1 MGVIKTMTRR
11 QAIAIIAASA
21 ARAASAAGRLP
32 ANENVKWAVSLA
44 LWGHFRQVKFT
55 DVLDIMKDT
64 GFPGIRMTS
73 FPQCLTTYNITAEDM
88 EREISKRGLHVIT
101 ISFSGPFHDAAQRER
116 LLASAQTAMQF
127 LARFGA
133 NRLVCFPP
141 NRSNLTDASFKVMCD
156 SFNAVGTLANGMNFR
171 AGLHNHLDEMV
182 ETPAEIDKCMSMTD
196 PGKFYFSP
204 DTAHLLLGGSDPA
217 ATIRKYKDRL
227 IFLDYKDAKWTEP
240 TGDFHEDNGKTYP
253 RTDRSAKFLSSI
265 YDLGD
270 GAVDFPACHRVLK
283 EIGYKG
289 WICVDLDAARK
300 GPRASYERCGQYITS
315 KLEQIYR

>member
-1 MGVIKTMTRR
+1 MTRR
-11 QAIAIIAASA
+11 QLLAGLAASL
-21 ARAASAAGRLP
+21 ARGASRLP
-32 ANENVKWAVSLA
+32 ANQNVKWAVSLA
-44 LWGHFRQVKFT
+44 LWGHFKQVKFT

-73 FPQCLTTYNITAEDM
+73 FPQCLTTYGITADEM
-88 EREISKRGLHVIT
+88 ERELSKRGLHVIT
-101 ISFSGPFHDAAQRER
+101 ISFTAPFHDPAQQEKVLSTAR
-116 LLASAQTAMQF
+116 TAMQF

-141 NRSNLTDASFKVMCD
+141 SRTYLNDQSFRTMCQ
-156 SFNAVGTLANGMNFR
+156 SFNSVGDLANSMNFR

-182 ETPAEIDKCMSMTD
+182 QTPEEIDRCMSLTD
-196 PGKFYFSP
+196 PKKFYFSP

-227 IFLDYKDAKWTEP
+227 IFLDYKDARWTEP
-240 TGDFHEDNGKTYP
+240 AGDYHEDNGKSYSPENKT
-253 RTDRSAKFLSSI
+253 AKFLSSI

-270 GAVDFPACHRVLK
+270 GSVDFPACHRVLRD
-283 EIGYKG
+283 INYKG

-300 GPRASYERCGQYITS
+300 GPRASYERCGQYIVD
-315 KLEQIYR
+315 KLEPIYR